1 MTLYLIGLGLS
12 DEKDITIKGL
22 EAIKKSQHIYLE
34 DYTSLM
40 NCSKEDLEKFYGK
53 KIILADREL
62 TEQKSQEILE
72 KAKKEDVAFL
82 VIGDSLCA
90 TTHVDLIQRA
100 KENKVKTEIIHNT
113 SIITAIG
120 ITGLQIY
127 KFGKITSIP
136 FPQKDYLPETPY
148 TVLKENQSINAHTLF
163 LLDLD
168 PKNNKFMTIK
178 EAIEFL
184 ITIEKKRKEQI
195 INENTLSVGCSRIG
209 MKDQKIKF
217 GKIKE
222 LIKEDFGKPPYCII
236 IPAKLHF
243 MEEESLKHTIA

>member
-22 EAIKKSQHIYLE
+22 DAVKKSQHIYLE
-34 DYTSLM
+34 NYTSLL

-53 KIILADREL
+53 KIILADREI
-62 TEQKSQEILE
+62 TEQKSEEILE

-82 VIGDSLCA
+82 VIGDPLCA
-90 TTHVDLIQRA
+90 TTHIDLLQRA
-100 KENKVKTEIIHNT
+100 KDNKIKTEVIHNT

-120 ITGLQIY
+120 TTGLQVY
-127 KFGKITSIP
+127 KFGKTTSIP

-148 TVLKENQSINAHTLF
+148 NILKENQSINAHTLF

-178 EAIEFL
+178 EAVKFL
-184 ITIEKKRKEQI
+184 LEIEKKRKEKI
-195 INENTLSVGCSRIG
+195 ISENTKIIGCSRIG

-217 GKIKE
+217 EKIKE
-222 LIKEDFGKPPYCII
+222 LLKEDFGKPPYCII

-243 MEEESLKHTIA
+243 MEEEFTHKLS